1 MQPSWRGGTWWPR
14 WSCRQGRWC
23 ATRSP
28 WRARERSAGPGRPRH
43 PPRLPVPAIA
53 VDTTGGPTDQAASY
67 TAQPG
72 TRLGTLNWLC
82 SFRSGYETVS
92 GWVDGQ
98 WITRPGKN

>member
-1 MQPSWRGGTWWPR
+1 LAS
-14 WSCRQGRWC
+14 
-23 ATRSP
+23 
-28 WRARERSAGPGRPRH
+28 ARTIS
-43 PPRLPVPAIA
+43 RLPVPAIA
-53 VDTTGGPTDQAASY
+53 VDTAGGPTDQAASY